1 MNDLAPDD
9 EPNPLCYEDIKELAR
24 TLRRPIRSLLAQ
36 SPQTDPFYAGVRAGR
51 RDGEWFAACW
61 HRIGFGIA
69 HIRRIHYAILS
80 QAEPVITPSGEPY
93 ENTDKCEKLL
103 DAGSRAARHLG
114 LVPRDKF
121 EDRRN
126 DEPILHIVNNN
137 NAEPVTKATAWVDD
151 SESTMAEL
159 DEPTMTVPPFPAF
172 PEPPRLVFSPPRPG
186 IRYLEEV
193 WAEKTTMN
201 DVLLPLAEQHRF
213 NLVTGAGQLSI
224 TRCHQLIERA
234 RETGLPVRINTIT
247 DFDPSGH
254 DSIPLALARK
264 VEYEIRTLAPD
275 LDVQVRAIVLT
286 HDQCVR
292 YRLPRIPLKET
303 ENRAPGWEQR
313 YGEGATELDAL
324 EALRPGELA
333 RIVLHEVNRYRDL
346 GLPRRLAAAARRYQA
361 QLDAIEAEV
370 YAPYQEA
377 IADLRH
383 EYAELK
389 AAHAALVETWGEELI
404 GDEIADFNFVAFDEI
419 RQQLQDFSER
429 AERQW
434 SDLANA
440 LRAVDL
446 PTFDWPQP
454 KPADEDDDPLYDS
467 CRSYLDQIA
476 RYKRHQGKP
485 LELYRRKK
493 FFIPA
498 EIAEMRALKARGLG
512 MRAIAKHFGVT
523 RNAITYHLNPKR

>member
-1 MNDLAPDD
+1 
-9 EPNPLCYEDIKELAR
+9 
-24 TLRRPIRSLLAQ
+24 
-36 SPQTDPFYAGVRAGR
+36 
-51 RDGEWFAACW
+51 
-61 HRIGFGIA
+61 
-69 HIRRIHYAILS
+69 
-80 QAEPVITPSGEPY
+80 
-93 ENTDKCEKLL
+93 
-103 DAGSRAARHLG
+103 
-114 LVPRDKF
+114 
-121 EDRRN
+121 
-126 DEPILHIVNNN
+126 
-137 NAEPVTKATAWVDD
+137 
-151 SESTMAEL
+151 
-159 DEPTMTVPPFPAF
+159 
-172 PEPPRLVFSPPRPG
+172 
-186 IRYLEEV
+186 
-193 WAEKTTMN
+193 
-201 DVLLPLAEQHRF
+201 
-213 NLVTGAGQLSI
+213 
-224 TRCHQLIERA
+224 
-234 RETGLPVRINTIT
+234 
-247 DFDPSGH
+247 
-254 DSIPLALARK
+254 
-264 VEYEIRTLAPD
+264 
-275 LDVQVRAIVLT
+275 VRAIVLT